1 MADYLPLYL
10 PGKAI
15 NKAASAAVTGGKPV
29 YVSGDGTVANSGS
42 AANIPVGVAAFDVAN
57 VGDQVTFFGRGTV
70 HRLTASGTVTAGDV
84 VEAAA
89 AGAVATHTQGTND
102 IRSFG
107 IALTTA
113 TTGNLVE
120 IMEL

>member
-1 MADYLPLYL
+1 MADYVPKFL
-10 PGKAI
+10 PGHA
-15 NKAASAAVTGGKPV
+15 ATMTASAAITGGKTV
-29 YVSGDGTVANSGS
+29 CVSGDGTVANAAAAASIIIGIASQDAAASGDR
-42 AANIPVGVAAFDVAN
+42 VGVFI
-57 VGDQVTFFGRGTV
+57 RGAV

-89 AGAVATHTQGTND
+89 AGAVATRTQGTND

-113 TTGNLVE
+113 TTGNTVT

>member
-1 MADYLPLYL
+1 MADYVPLYL
-10 PGKAI
+10 PGDAV
-15 NKAASAAVTGGKPV
+15 NSTASATVTGGQAV
-29 YVSGDGTVANSGS
+29 YVSGSGTVAPSGS
-42 AANIPVGVAAFDVAN
+42 AANIPVGIAAFDASN
-57 VGDQVTFFGRGTV
+57 GAGVGFFARGTV

-102 IRSFG
+102 VRSFG

-113 TTGNLVE
+113 TTGNTVE
-120 IMEL
+120 VMEI

>member
-1 MADYLPLYL
+1 MGDYLPLHL
-10 PGKAI
+10 PGKAFTST
-15 NKAASAAVTGGKPV
+15 ASAAITGGKLV
-29 YVSGDGTVANSGS
+29 YVSGSGTVANAAA
-42 AANIPVGVAAFDVAN
+42 AANIPIGVASQDAAASGDKVGV
-57 VGDQVTFFGRGTV
+57 FGRGTV

-89 AGAVATHTQGTND
+89 AGAVATHTVD
-102 IRSFG
+102 ASDARVFG

-113 TTGNLVE
+113 TTGNTVE

>member
-10 PGKAI
+10 PGKAFTSQ
-15 NKAASAAVTGGKPV
+15 ASAAITGGQALR
-29 YVSGDGTVANSGS
+29 VSGSGTVAPATQASH
-42 AANIPVGVAAFDVAN
+42 IIIGVAAFDAAS
-57 VGDQVTFFGRGTV
+57 GDKVTVFGRGTV
-70 HRLTASGTVTAGDV
+70 HRLTAAGAVTAADV
-84 VEAAA
+84 VEGAA

-102 IRSFG
+102 VRVFG

-113 TTGNLVE
+113 ADTASVE

>member
-1 MADYLPLYL
+1 MADYVPKFL
-10 PGKAI
+10 PGQAI
-15 NKAASAAVTGGKPV
+15 TSTASAAITGGKV
-29 YVSGDGTVANSGS
+29 VCVSGDGTIANAVA
-42 AANIPVGVAAFDVAN
+42 AASLIIGVAAQDAAASGDK
-57 VGDQVTFFGRGTV
+57 VGFFARGAV
-70 HRLTASGTVTAGDV
+70 HVLTASGTVTAADV

-102 IRSFG
+102 VRVFG

-113 TTGNLVE
+113 TTGNPVT

>member
-1 MADYLPLYL
+1 MADYVPLFL
-10 PGKAI
+10 PGQAVTGYTT
-15 NKAASAAVTGGKPV
+15 SSAVTGGGAVK
-29 YVSGDGTVANSGS
+29 VSGNGTFAN
-42 AANIPVGVAAFDVAN
+42 AAAASDIIIGVASQDFAS
-57 VGDQVTFFGRGTV
+57 GDKGGFFGRGTV
-70 HRLTASGTVTAGDV
+70 HRLTASGTVTAGDI

-102 IRSFG
+102 VRSFG

-113 TTGNLVE
+113 TNGNVVE

>member
-10 PGKAI
+10 PGKAVTVT
-15 NKAASAAVTGGKPV
+15 ASAAIVGGKAIK
-29 YVSGDGTVANSGS
+29 VSGDGTVST
-42 AANIPVGVAAFDVAN
+42 AAAAADLIIGVAGTDAAASGDKI
-57 VGDQVTFFGRGTV
+57 VGFLRGTV
-70 HRLTASGTVTAGDV
+70 HRLTAAGAITAGQV

-102 IRSFG
+102 VRVFG
-107 IALTTA
+107 VALTTA
-113 TTGNLVE
+113 ADTALVE